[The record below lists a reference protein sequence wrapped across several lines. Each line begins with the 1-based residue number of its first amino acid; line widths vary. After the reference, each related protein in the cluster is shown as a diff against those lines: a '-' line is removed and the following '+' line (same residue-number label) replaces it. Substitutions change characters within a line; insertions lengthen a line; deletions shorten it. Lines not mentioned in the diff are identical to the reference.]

1 MSDSSRRHPRFRM
14 VTEARVTRGA
24 RVVAEGT
31 LDVSEDGVA
40 VRAIAESA
48 LSPGDA
54 VEVALRIPGS
64 TAWVEAEGEV
74 ARAIEGRRAKDDG
87 RAYGIRFRRMSGI
100 ARRVLTSAA
109 CWHDQASGA
118 RSDRERDPRE

>member
-14 VTEARVTRGA
+14 LTEARVTREA

-40 VRAIAESA
+40 VRAIDESA
-48 LSPGDA
+48 LRPGDA
-54 VEVALRIPGS
+54 VSVALRIPGS

-109 CWHDQASGA
+109 CWHDAAGGV
-118 RSDRERDPRE
+118 RSDRGRDPRD